1 MNIRTLFKLY
11 SFPFLIVLL
20 GVCVYAGIMIF
31 AKEQDLL
38 STKATSIKPDLIA
51 ESKPNKQPNTKSMS
65 KKNAEFKPN
74 TSLATLEQK
83 NQIMLE
89 PQVESKP
96 NPEPEKIQEHKPQ
109 EPVLNKNEDKIEPA
123 YLYAK
128 YRVNIRQAP
137 NAQARIISRANIG
150 ESLEV
155 LEDKEEWVKVRNR
168 FGAEGYVA
176 SYLLEQQLEQNGGE
190 LYKVIPSSLNVRLKP
205 SAQGVIIG
213 QLSQNARIAI
223 VKFNDDWAKVKLP
236 NGQLGYI
243 STQHIV
249 KIK

>member
-31 AKEQDLL
+31 AKKQELF
-38 STKATSIKPDLIA
+38 STKITPIKPDLIA
-51 ESKPNKQPNTKSMS
+51 QNEPNKQPSIESIQQKDTETQP
-65 KKNAEFKPN
+65 NASV
-74 TSLATLEQK
+74 TTLEEQK
-83 NQIMLE
+83 NQTILTPPAE
-89 PQVESKP
+89 LK
-96 NPEPEKIQEHKPQ
+96 PEPEKTKEQKPQ
-109 EPVLNKNEDKIEPA
+109 EPSQHKNKGKIEPS

-128 YRVNIRQAP
+128 YRVNIREAP
-137 NAQARIISRANIG
+137 NAQALVVSRANIG

-155 LEDKEEWVKVRNR
+155 LENKEEWVKVRNR

-176 SYLLEQQLEQNGGE
+176 SYLLEEQLEQNEGE
-190 LYKVIPSSLNVRLKP
+190 LYKVLPSSLNVRLKP
-205 SAQGVIIG
+205 SAQGAIIG

-223 VKFNDDWAKVKLP
+223 VKFNDDWAKVRLP

-243 STQHIV
+243 STQHIT

>member
-20 GVCVYAGIMIF
+20 GVCLYAGIIIF

-38 STKATSIKPDLIA
+38 STKATSTKSDLIVA
-51 ESKPNKQPNTKSMS
+51 KSKPNKQSNTESTL
-65 KKNAEFKPN
+65 KKNTEMKSS
-74 TSLATLEQK
+74 TSVATLEQK
-83 NQIMLE
+83 DQITLD
-89 PQVESKP
+89 PQPVSKP
-96 NPEPEKIQEHKPQ
+96 NPEPEKKQKPQ
-109 EPVLNKNEDKIEPA
+109 EPTTNINESIKPA

-128 YRVNIRQAP
+128 YRVNIRETP

-155 LEDKEEWVKVRNR
+155 LENKEEWVKVRNR

-223 VKFNDDWAKVKLP
+223 VKFNDEWAKVKLP

-243 STQHIV
+243 SIKHII